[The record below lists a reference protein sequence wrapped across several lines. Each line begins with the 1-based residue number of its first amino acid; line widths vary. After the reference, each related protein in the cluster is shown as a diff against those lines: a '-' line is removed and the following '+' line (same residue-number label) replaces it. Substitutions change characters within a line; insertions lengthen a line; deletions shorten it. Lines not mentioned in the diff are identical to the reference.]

1 MYSKFY
7 YSSELLYVIIFII
20 LSISSILLCFY
31 LQEAKI
37 EKYALLISSLIVLLF
52 FCFKIC
58 ASDIKKTIK
67 KKYIIEIMLYILLF
81 SNLIFLEQKLYQN
94 IFIFINETVF
104 IVSLSI
110 NCRILTKKI
119 SKETYLINKKTKS
132 DFYTFFNNELCFYS
146 FTSYLNKKDS
156 DLMILVKIYL
166 EINKYK
172 MKFALN
178 EDLEDKTKIIKLYN
192 NNRQNIKNR
201 KRKEKIDKMI
211 ESTNEM
217 INKGMSEK
225 DAYDEIF
232 TFIFDILNKEFS
244 IFKKTRDYKKLFS
257 FLDLVYFLDEYI
269 FIESLYYDC
278 YENEKLQSN

>member
-1 MYSKFY
+1 M
-7 YSSELLYVIIFII
+7 
-20 LSISSILLCFY
+20 
-31 LQEAKI
+31 
-37 EKYALLISSLIVLLF
+37 
-52 FCFKIC
+52 
-58 ASDIKKTIK
+58 
-67 KKYIIEIMLYILLF
+67 
-81 SNLIFLEQKLYQN
+81 
-94 IFIFINETVF
+94 
-104 IVSLSI
+104 
-110 NCRILTKKI
+110 TKKI
-119 SKETYLINKKTKS
+119 SRETYLINKKTKS

-192 NNRQNIKNR
+192 NNRQNIINK

-211 ESTNEM
+211 ESTNEI
-217 INKGMSEK
+217 INNGISEK
-225 DAYDEIF
+225 DTYDEIF

-278 YENEKLQSN
+278 YENEKLQSI